1 MVSAEGACAA
11 YYLHGRHLEV
21 AQTHALEIASV

>member
-11 YYLHGRHLEV
+11 YYLYGRFKELE
-21 AQTHALEIASV
+21 ATP

>member
-11 YYLHGRHLEV
+11 YYHLAKYRGPTESMT
-21 AQTHALEIASV
+21 AGAMS